1 MRKTVK
7 PAGSGALAHRP
18 PKPGGVSLNRVF
30 SKLGIA
36 SRGAAD
42 DLIRAGRVRVDGRIV
57 QQPDLRIDMDRAQIL
72 LDGHPVAAQ
81 APIYLMVNKPRGL
94 VTTLSD
100 PEGRDTIYRCLDGLG
115 LPHVSPVGRLDKAS
129 EGLILMTNDTR
140 FSQWL
145 LDPETGPEKTYHVQ
159 VDRLPAPDLFE
170 RLAQGIVDKGEV
182 LRTTGARLLR
192 SGTRNAWLEI
202 VLDEG
207 RNRHIRRLLAAFD
220 MGVLR
225 LVRVAIGPLALGDLP
240 KGTAR
245 RLTPLELSS
254 LTGGNSSHL
263 SQEPAKPASG

>member
-7 PAGSGALAHRP
+7 PSRSEASAHRP
-18 PKPGGVSLNRVF
+18 QKPGGVSLNRVF

-36 SRGAAD
+36 SRGEAD
-42 DLIRAGRVRVDGRIV
+42 AFIRAGRVCVDGRVV
-57 QQPDLRIDMDRAQIL
+57 QKPDLRIDMGRAEIL

-159 VDRLPAPDLFE
+159 IDRLPCTGLFE
-170 RLAQGIVDKGEV
+170 RLSDGIVDKDEL
-182 LRTTGARLLR
+182 LRATGASLLR

-202 VLDEG
+202 VLAEG
-207 RNRHIRRLLAAFD
+207 RNRQIRRLLAAFD
-220 MGVLR
+220 IGVLR
-225 LVRVAIGPLALGDLP
+225 LVRVAIGPLALGALP
-240 KGTAR
+240 KGAAR
-245 RLTPLELSS
+245 QLTPGELSS
-254 LTGGNSSHL
+254 LTGGNSPHL
-263 SQEPAKPASG
+263 LQEPTKRALG